1 MGDGDRDGSLY
12 LVGLEANQSHVGK
25 DVLDLPLESF
35 RGLLSFANAAACDL
49 MDLLEDCLL
58 AVPEYLP
65 LMELLLLLC
74 LLLDTFLPL
83 LLHLFLA
90 PFSTLSKASQ
100 ACFQFPL
107 QSHLSLFFELLL
119 ELPYIAEILFQ
130 HLIRLLLEE
139 LRGDD

>member
-1 MGDGDRDGSLY
+1 MGDGDRDGRLN
-12 LVGLEANQSHVGK
+12 LVGLEAEQSHVAE
-25 DVLDLPLESF
+25 DELDLLLESF
-35 RGLLSFANAAACDL
+35 CGFLSFAYAAARDL
-49 MDLLEDCLL
+49 MDLLLGRLL
-58 AVPEYLP
+58 AVPEHLP
-65 LMELLLLLC
+65 LVELLLPLC
-74 LLLDTFLPL
+74 LLLDTVLPL

-107 QSHLSLFFELLL
+107 HSHLSLFFELLL

-130 HLIRLLLEE
+130 HQIRLLLEE